1 MVRRRFRRRERRG
14 VSHVQIQPTVLPAPD
29 PGTIAVSSIAVL
41 SIAAL
46 VCGAAM
52 AAPRYTS
59 FSVPDGS
66 DTRAFGIN
74 SVGQVVGRYMDPTGV
89 EQAFLRYTDGSSR
102 TFSAPGGVLGTW
114 AQDINDR

>member
-74 SVGQVVGRYMDPTGV
+74 SVGPLLGREAGSETADEREQQVLFLGV
-89 EQAFLRYTDGSSR
+89 ERLEAL
-102 TFSAPGGVLGTW
+102 
-114 AQDINDR
+114 DRPRRL